1 MMKEVGKVALAIF
14 HAPRLFLER
23 VGRVEP
29 GHCEIC
35 HEPLQDL
42 SAGRC
47 DDCYLDM
54 QI

>member
-1 MMKEVGKVALAIF
+1 MLIDFRRWALAVF

-23 VGRVEP
+23 VGHVKP
-29 GHCEIC
+29 GHCDVC
-35 HEPLQDL
+35 HEPLQDP

-47 DDCYLDM
+47 DDCYWDM